1 MYYIVSA
8 FDKACAD
15 ENQILTKIVNGTPLF
30 QDTRQDKSEII
41 RLNVSLSRFRLLNKL
56 SCLG

>member
-15 ENQILTKIVNGTPLF
+15 ENQILTKIVNGTPLL

-41 RLNVSLSRFRLLNKL
+41 RLNVSESRLNL
-56 SCLG
+56 